1 MTVEAVPEFQGAL
14 VRLSE
19 EAGGAV
25 DRLVPRL
32 GGLTKAEGLSLI
44 SDVYPTLIA
53 SFLGA
58 AGALTA
64 QWYSEQKA
72 LPSAA
77 VFVVEPA
84 TLPAAEQ
91 LAASGRW
98 GLMQRDPAG
107 ALKGSATRSL
117 FNQSRR
123 TVTDNA
129 HREGVRW
136 TRYASANACGFC
148 RMLATRVLTASAG
161 RGTTGL
167 YRSEQSASRAPHK
180 MDAAGHD
187 HCKCLA
193 VPVRSGTYEVP
204 DYVHDWLDD
213 YEAVKLG
220 ADNYLRPPGEIARLM
235 EARADE
241 RMGRTKRRPGRP
253 RKEKPAPEAPGRDQ
267 VRRVEHLTERGADQ
281 AEAVAKPLRDRVEA
295 AQRLVNRADEVV
307 GTAAQIS
314 SRVKQVTDVADKVL
328 GGAVPV
334 VRDVKLVVD
343 SADKALQTA
352 AQVTGGVSKVTNLA
366 VQTVDDTVGIAHGVK
381 QLADEVGSVLDDATF
396 VALGVRQLLTD
407 AGSAARTAVQDVR
420 GAQSVSE
427 LADRIGDAV
436 DVARKVHA
444 GGAALVD
451 EARDVVEAVQGI
463 AQGVREFPEVL
474 RRPVA
479 DVQDMARAVMDAVG
493 DVDQAGDDAA
503 ALARAVKRLVDAVAD
518 WRRAEAGDVTVPPVF
533 VKSERVAPKAIEAG
547 GSDRLPVRAR
557 SGVEEPRRPVFV
569 KSERLDVPRAE
580 SRALPSAE
588 RDAIGAGAVD
598 AEVVDLPEQLALPPG
613 QTRRALPPAAVRNV
627 DDELAKPFGG
637 LAAEP
642 APPAATKRARK
653 PKRTLDDVERDLN
666 AALEAGDDDLVD
678 KLAAEM
684 DRIEQREQ
692 AAAAKAA
699 ARAAEREAAR
709 AAKVAAVEAERRAQ
723 QDRIFELIEQGTDP
737 DVAESDVT
745 GESLDTVRRRNYM
758 LAMQAEGHHGNTFTK
773 VLKQKYYSLV
783 NEAYLAAEDATRGA
797 MIKPQFMGK
806 VDETALWSMSERDAR
821 KYMSDEMAAWFDQH
835 GRLTFMAYRQSVLDG
850 HGAWRNGTT
859 EDYLQ

>member
-1 MTVEAVPEFQGAL
+1 MAVVTVEAVPEFQGVL
-14 VRLSE
+14 VRLSN

-44 SDVYPTLIA
+44 SDVYPKLIA
-53 SFLGA
+53 PFLGA
-58 AGALTA
+58 AGALTV

-72 LPSAA
+72 LPSSTG
-77 VFVVEPA
+77 FVVEPA
-84 TLPAAEQ
+84 VLPPVKQ

-117 FNQSRR
+117 FNASRQ

-129 HREGVRW
+129 NREGVKW
-136 TRYASANACGFC
+136 ARYASANACGFC
-148 RMLATRVLTASAG
+148 RMLATRVLTAGAG

-167 YRSEQSASRAPHK
+167 YRSEQSASQAPH
-180 MDAAGHD
+180 MVDAEGHD
-187 HCKCLA
+187 HCKCIA
-193 VPVRSGTYEVP
+193 VPVRRGSYSPPE
-204 DYVHDWLDD
+204 YVHDWLDD

-220 ADNYLRPPGEIARLM
+220 DDNYLRPPGEIARLM

-241 RMGRTKRRPGRP
+241 RMGRTKRKPGRP
-253 RKEKPAPEAPGRDQ
+253 RKEKSTPEAPGRDR
-267 VRRVEHLTERGADQ
+267 VRRVEHLTERSADQ
-281 AEAVAKPLRDRVEA
+281 VDTAVKPLRDRVET
-295 AQRLVNRADEVV
+295 AQRLANRADEVV

-328 GGAVPV
+328 GGAVPA

-343 SADKALQTA
+343 TADKALQSA
-352 AQVTGGVSKVTNLA
+352 AQVTGGVSKVANLA
-366 VQTVDDTVGIAHGVK
+366 VQTIDDTVGIAHGVK
-381 QLADEVGSVLDDATF
+381 QLAGEVGSVLDDATF

-407 AGSAARTAVQDVR
+407 AGNAVR
-420 GAQSVSE
+420 GTAQELRSVHSVSD
-427 LADRIGDAV
+427 LADKIGAATDR
-436 DVARKVHA
+436 ARQVHA

-451 EARDVVEAVQGI
+451 DARSVVEAAQGI

-474 RRPVA
+474 RQPVA
-479 DVQDMARAVMDAVG
+479 DVQEMARAVMDAVG
-493 DVDQAGDDAA
+493 DVDQVGDDAA
-503 ALARAVKRLVDAVAD
+503 ALARAVRRLVDAVAD
-518 WRRAEAGDVTVPPVF
+518 WRRTEAADVARPPVF
-533 VKSERVAPKAIEAG
+533 VRSERMDVPKAVESGPKALEAG
-547 GSDRLPVRAR
+547 VA
-557 SGVEEPRRPVFV
+557 
-569 KSERLDVPRAE
+569 DV
-580 SRALPSAE
+580 
-588 RDAIGAGAVD
+588 
-598 AEVVDLPEQLALPPG
+598 EVVELPEQLALPAGPA
-613 QTRRALPPAAVRNV
+613 RKALTPAAVRNV

-637 LAAEP
+637 EAEAA
-642 APPAATKRARK
+642 APPAATKRVRK
-653 PKRTLDDVERDLN
+653 PKRTLDDVELDLN
-666 AALEAGDDDLVD
+666 AAIEAGDEDLIGKFAD
-678 KLAAEM
+678 EM
-684 DRIEQREQ
+684 DRVERRD
-692 AAAAKAA
+692 AAVA
-699 ARAAEREAAR
+699 ARAEAKKAEREAVR
-709 AAKVAAVEAERRAQ
+709 AAKAEAADAERRAQ
-723 QDRIFELIEQGTDP
+723 QDRIFELIEEGTDP

-773 VLKQKYYSLV
+773 VLKQKYYALV

-797 MIKPQFMGK
+797 MIKPQFVGK

-850 HGAWRNGTT
+850 HGAWRNATT